1 MRRKKFAVIG
11 IGRFGRSVANTLFDM
26 GVEVTAI
33 DRDRELVDL
42 VQDEVTHA
50 ISLDATNKNLLLDQ
64 GVDQVDCAV
73 VGIGEN
79 FESNVLVTRLLMEFK
94 IPTIITRA
102 YNDIQR
108 EILRSI
114 GATQVLSPEE
124 DIGKRLA
131 KSLVTGEIVD
141 FLELPEGFAVK
152 IIPAPKRIVGK
163 TLAEAK
169 IRNQFMLDVIVI
181 RRKIVDE
188 KTKDVSTK
196 VVVIP
201 DGGEIVEEG
210 DILGVIGKET
220 DIEKFI

>member
-1 MRRKKFAVIG
+1 MKKFAVIG
-11 IGRFGRSVANTLFDM
+11 LGRFGRSVASTLFGM
-26 GVEVTAI
+26 GVEVMAF
-33 DRDRELVDL
+33 DRDREIVDA

-50 ISLDATNKNLLLDQ
+50 IALDATNKNLLLDQ

-79 FESNVLVTRLLMEFK
+79 FESNVLVTRLLREFG
-94 IPTIITRA
+94 IPIVITRA
-102 YNDIQR
+102 YNDIQK
-108 EILRSI
+108 EILKSI

-152 IIPAPKRIVGK
+152 LIPAPRKIFGK
-163 TLAEAK
+163 TLADAK
-169 IRNQFMLDVIVI
+169 IRNEYMLDVIVI
-181 RRKIVDE
+181 RRKVVDE

-196 VVVIP
+196 FIVIP
-201 DGGEIVEEG
+201 DGNEVVEEG
-210 DILGVIGKET
+210 DVLGVIGKET
-220 DIEKFI
+220 DIERFT